1 MGIFCGFL
9 NYGLGL
15 DCSIHRKTIRC
26 FDLKNIIFSFN
37 SRIIYEFSR
46 NNRWNRS
53 FVLYSVDCK
62 TDYPLFQ
69 ANKAWWQPL

>member
-9 NYGLGL
+9 YYGLSL
-15 DCSIHRKTIRC
+15 DCSIHRKTIRR
-26 FDLKNIIFSFN
+26 FDLKNIIFSFK

-53 FVLYSVDCK
+53 FGLYRVDSK
-62 TDYPLFQ
+62 TNHPLFQ
-69 ANKAWWQPL
+69 ANKAW